1 MSPLPLLSSLPFIL
15 FLLLSAIPLVEKELR
30 ADPLWTPQ
38 SAIMKGSP
46 LSEYLPVSK
55 ESLLSLLR
63 QCTICVGGERNLD
76 VRMHGIAMSCTGEC
90 TQCGAKF
97 NWKSSRMLPTKNE
110 SNKEKLFKINPDF
123 VTGAVLTSVGGRKL
137 HQVLFQS
144 GMSTFSTPTFH
155 RLKKHYVI
163 PAIEEY
169 FYRSQAILIDE
180 INERVSKGEKIN
192 LSGDGQF
199 DSRGYCGAWC
209 RYFILCAD
217 TGRALHYI
225 LMHKNET
232 GGSSMKMEVAALERG
247 LNELSY
253 MIGGTEAIESIV
265 TDRHGAVTTMMQKKF
280 PGIKHYFDPWHF
292 FCNITLA
299 LITGQHTFDKD
310 PTFKQFKACTYSAPT
325 NPAIYIPKGGRI
337 VKRLEDMVFTAKNT
351 EDIKSVSW
359 LLHTSP
365 CESINALATRYASKE
380 YYFSRS
386 GHEHRTKTTIVHWNF
401 LKESIMNGSIPVVV
415 RKRMVESPHT
425 TEKKRQNAKREQRKL
440 WEKLTRPVVPAE
452 GDPNLDDEWS
462 EEEEEEDDGV
472 LPPLLSPQLQLCQ
485 LADQN

>member
-1 MSPLPLLSSLPFIL
+1 
-15 FLLLSAIPLVEKELR
+15 
-30 ADPLWTPQ
+30 
-38 SAIMKGSP
+38 
-46 LSEYLPVSK
+46 
-55 ESLLSLLR
+55 
-63 QCTICVGGERNLD
+63 
-76 VRMHGIAMSCTGEC
+76 MSCTGEC

-123 VTGAVLTSVGGRKL
+123 VTGAVLTSVGGR
-137 HQVLFQS
+137 
-144 GMSTFSTPTFH
+144 
-155 RLKKHYVI
+155 
-163 PAIEEY
+163 
-169 FYRSQAILIDE
+169 
-180 INERVSKGEKIN
+180 
-192 LSGDGQF
+192 
-199 DSRGYCGAWC
+199 
-209 RYFILCAD
+209 
-217 TGRALHYI
+217 
-225 LMHKNET
+225 
-232 GGSSMKMEVAALERG
+232 VAALERG

-299 LITGQHTFDKD
+299 LITD

-472 LPPLLSPQLQLCQ
+472 LPPLLSPQLQLSRPSVMSEEQ
-485 LADQN
+485 SDLPGPLNVDADKLEVTYIRRGPNHPSHPSQAAQTVLRPWSL